1 MKNFAFLFFLIVT
14 VAVLFSSCKTESA
27 FYVSYEMASHDRNAR
42 IEPGSLKCEMDSI
55 VVEFTPKK
63 GFIIRNN
70 SDYAMIIDLYNSTNA
85 LDGVAERFSNC
96 ETTTVYTTN
105 TSTTSHSRGATTNLG
120 GIAKA
125 LGVGGALGTAASS
138 VNVGG
143 GNTNANTSSTTQA
156 VTRTEERYIVI
167 APHAYKAL
175 GHKVGDHS
183 YSVEELGPWFAGK
196 EGHYYYFRP
205 KSLLENYTSTE
216 KTFVEIMDDDRTE
229 MDLTLCYG
237 YENEND
243 FHYKNMV
250 VFSTSVYYQ
259 KEGEADTGKLG
270 RFRIPQKKNM
280 IKFLYDPRLYGGTN
294 ANAEYMHWYVGF

>member
-1 MKNFAFLFFLIVT
+1 
-14 VAVLFSSCKTESA
+14 
-27 FYVSYEMASHDRNAR
+27 MASHDRNAR

-125 LGVGGALGTAASS
+125 LGVGGALGTAANS

-167 APHAYKAL
+167 APHAYQAL
-175 GHKVGDHS
+175 GHVVGDYIFATGTKRS
-183 YSVEELGPWFAGK
+183 IVAQGPGFIDYNNLKPFVG
-196 EGHYYYFRP
+196 EYYNFRP
-205 KSLLENYTSTE
+205 RNLIENYSSKE
-216 KTFVEIMDDDRTE
+216 HIDMEINEDDRVE
-229 MDLTLCYG
+229 MGFTLYYG
-237 YENEND
+237 FENEEN
-243 FHYKNMV
+243 FHYKYLV
-250 VFSTSVYYQ
+250 IYPYSVYFQ
-259 KEGEADTGKLG
+259 KESGPNNVYYNYILKQE
-270 RFRIPQKKNM
+270 FNIPKKKNM
-280 IKFLYDPRLYGGTN
+280 IKFLYSKLYGTTGGT
-294 ANAEYMHWYVGF
+294 EEDQWYSGY